1 MVDTLSSTIIDRLKN
16 NIIIGRYSLVSS
28 ENKRDKRTIEEVMA
42 ENKARKKL
50 KASEEVTGP
59 EANPTTEQLS

>member
-1 MVDTLSSTIIDRLKN
+1 MIIVRLKN
-16 NIIIGRYSLVSS
+16 NTLIIRHSLVSS

-42 ENKARKKL
+42 ENRAKKKL
-50 KASEEVTGP
+50 KASEEVTGL